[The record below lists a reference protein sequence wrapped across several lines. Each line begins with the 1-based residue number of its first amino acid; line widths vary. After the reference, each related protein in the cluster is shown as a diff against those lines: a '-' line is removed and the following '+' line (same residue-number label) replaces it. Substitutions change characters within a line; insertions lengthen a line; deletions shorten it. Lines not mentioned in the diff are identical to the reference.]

1 MNPLTERIRQVEFK
15 YRIFISFGI
24 VIFVSALSFIT
35 YAHLPSNALSIGKFL
50 GLAPDISIS
59 IGFLIISIVLILAS
73 ALRIWAGSSLSSQTM
88 MSFQIKTDSIVLTG
102 PYHYVR
108 NPIYLADFIAFCGF
122 TMCLPPIGILLPVLL
137 YLHYSQL
144 IKYEEKS
151 FLQSFPKKY
160 GDYLRSINRFFPSF
174 HKILQF
180 FKELKT
186 MQINYDG
193 FRHNGLYIL
202 FIPGFIISAFTHNLL
217 PAILIGLPAVID
229 WAILHTIIGLKK
241 TSQSI
246 LLNQDL
252 NNNSY
257 NKTKKIFSDILYA
270 QCWEDPQID
279 RTALNISQSDTVLS
293 ITSGGCNV
301 LSFLLDN
308 PRKIIAL
315 DFSPYQN
322 YLLSLKIAAFK
333 ILRYNE
339 LLEFMGVKSSHR
351 RTFLYAKVRNLLKQE
366 VRIYWDRQIKKIER
380 GIIHCGRYERY
391 MQLLRSL
398 IRIMMGKVLVAKFFK
413 TEDKKDRRRLFYHRW
428 ENIWW
433 WVFTRILLSR
443 TFMSLFFDKS
453 FFTQLEDDFSFGKH
467 FANKAVHALTQLP
480 IKENYFLA
488 YILLGNYFSESF
500 FPPYLR
506 KENYPIIRQRL
517 DRIEMVTDSCE
528 NYLSRIPN
536 ETISKFNFSNIF
548 EWMSLHSYQT
558 LLKEIIRVA
567 KDGAIMTYR
576 NLLVHRERPA
586 TLNREID
593 SLRSLANQ
601 LLRRDLSFI
610 YNNYVIEKIV
620 KQEEICHIR
629 SEQYQTVGR

>member
-1 MNPLTERIRQVEFK
+1 MSLLTEKIRQVEFK

-24 VIFVSALSFIT
+24 VIFVSVLSFIT
-35 YAHLPSNALSIGKFL
+35 FAHLPSNVLYIGKFL
-50 GLAPDISIS
+50 GLASDILIS
-59 IGFLIISIVLILAS
+59 IGFLFTSILLILAS
-73 ALRIWAGSSLSSQTM
+73 ALRIWAGSLLSSQTM
-88 MSFQIKTDSIVLTG
+88 MSFQIKADSIVLTG

-144 IKYEEKS
+144 IKHEEKS
-151 FLQSFPKKY
+151 FQQSFPKQY
-160 GDYLRSINRFFPSF
+160 GDYLQSINRFFPSF
-174 HKILQF
+174 RKILHF

-202 FIPGFIISAFTHNLL
+202 FIPGFIVAALTHNILH
-217 PAILIGLPAVID
+217 AILIGLPAVID
-229 WAILHTIIGLKK
+229 WAIIHTIIGLKK

-246 LLNQDL
+246 ELNQDL

-257 NKTKKIFSDILYA
+257 KKTKKIFTDILYA
-270 QCWEDPQID
+270 QCWEDSQVD
-279 RTALNISQSDTVLS
+279 RIALNISESDVVLS

-301 LSFLLDN
+301 LNFLLDN

-322 YLLSLKIAAFK
+322 YLLALKMAAFK

-339 LLEFMGVKSSHR
+339 LLEFMGVKSSSR
-351 RTFLYAKVRNLLKQE
+351 RTFLYGKVRGLLKQE
-366 VRIYWDRQIKKIER
+366 VLIYWDRQIKKIER

-391 MQLLRSL
+391 MQLLRSF
-398 IRIMMGKVLVAKFFK
+398 IRIMMGKNLIAKFFK
-413 TEDKKDRRRLFYHRW
+413 TEDKKDRRRLFHHRW
-428 ENIWW
+428 ENTWW

-443 TFMSLFFDKS
+443 TFMSFFFDKS

-467 FANKAVHALTQLP
+467 FANKANHALTQLP

-506 KENYPIIRQRL
+506 KANFSIIRQRL

-528 NYLSRIPN
+528 HYLSGIPN

-548 EWMSLHSYQT
+548 EWIPLYSYEA
-558 LLKEIIRVA
+558 LLKEVIRVA

-586 TLNREID
+586 TLNQEID

-601 LLRRDLSFI
+601 LLQRDLSFI

-620 KQEEICHIR
+620 KQERLCHIR
-629 SEQYQTVGR
+629 SKQYQTIGR